1 MTSKSTNLERF
12 IEAHEEAYPKVLTE
26 LKQGTKQTHW
36 MWFIFPQIRGLGR
49 SSTAQFYGLDNKAE
63 ARAYLEHPVLGERL
77 RTCTRAILRHAQT
90 LKAADILG
98 EIDACKLR
106 SCMTLFS
113 QVAPEEELWSN
124 ALRAFFLGR
133 ADPLTLNLL
142 ATSPTA

>member
-1 MTSKSTNLERF
+1 MAKHQDLDRF
-12 IEAHEEAYPKVLTE
+12 IQAQEEFYPAALAE
-26 LKQGTKQTHW
+26 LQEGSKRTHW
-36 MWFIFPQIRGLGR
+36 MWFIFPQLRGLGR
-49 SSTAQFYGLDNKAE
+49 SECARFYGIEGAAE

-113 QVAPEEELWSN
+113 RVAPEEELWSN
-124 ALRAFFLGR
+124 ALRAFFRGG

-142 ATSPTA
+142 AISPTA